1 MNKNITGERISE
13 LLNKK
18 EMTQRELAK
27 RAGVTEVSMS
37 RYISGERVPKA
48 LYLSNIAHILG
59 TTTEYLL
66 GKEEAGA
73 SAQDDFYTTHKL
85 IARSA
90 STWTPEQKSELA
102 KTLFES

>member
-1 MNKNITGERISE
+1 MDMNVTGKRISE
-13 LLNKK
+13 LLSKK
-18 EMTQRELAK
+18 DMTQRELAK

-48 LYLSNIAHILG
+48 LYLSNIATILG

-66 GKEEAGA
+66 GKEESGD

-85 IARSA
+85 IARNA
-90 STWTPEQKSELA
+90 SSWTPEQKSVLA
-102 KTLFES
+102 RTLFES